1 MERAFEMFLESNI
14 TAIMGIGGDYDPF
27 TRTSRR
33 KPVSMDAGILGK
45 SAMFTLSRR

>member
-1 MERAFEMFLESNI
+1 MERAFEMFLESNV
-14 TAIMGIGGDYDPF
+14 TAIVGIGGDYDPF

-33 KPVSMDAGILGK
+33 KPVSMDAGILDK